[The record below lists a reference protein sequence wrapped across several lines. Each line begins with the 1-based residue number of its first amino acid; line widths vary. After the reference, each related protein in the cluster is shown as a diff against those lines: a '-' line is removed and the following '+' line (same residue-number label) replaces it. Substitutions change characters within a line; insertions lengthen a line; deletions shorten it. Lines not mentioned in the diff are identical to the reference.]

1 MNADRMALAN
11 IEEAQA
17 VGMDVGVYVF
27 SQAVNEEEAD
37 EEARFVLDQLQGR
50 TLELPI
56 VYDPELIRD
65 DEART
70 DSVTGEQFTANTIAF
85 CERVKEAGYQPMI
98 YSNMVWEAD
107 LYDLGKLQSYPVWY
121 ADYEQIPQTPY
132 AFRFWQYS
140 EKGTVDGISGD
151 VDLDVEFIRR

>member
-1 MNADRMALAN
+1 
-11 IEEAQA
+11 
-17 VGMDVGVYVF
+17 
-27 SQAVNEEEAD
+27 
-37 EEARFVLDQLQGR
+37 
-50 TLELPI
+50 
-56 VYDPELIRD
+56 
-65 DEART
+65 
-70 DSVTGEQFTANTIAF
+70 
-85 CERVKEAGYQPMI
+85 MI

>member
-1 MNADRMALAN
+1 M
-11 IEEAQA
+11 
-17 VGMDVGVYVF
+17 
-27 SQAVNEEEAD
+27 
-37 EEARFVLDQLQGR
+37 
-50 TLELPI
+50 
-56 VYDPELIRD
+56 IRD